1 MGISVFA
8 LCGSLVTATCVF
20 VAGAV
25 LHFARLQMLFE
36 RHVSMNGSTQGEAI
50 NPARSE
56 LELAQFMKSRAAIA
70 GHPLHPIFVTIPIG
84 LWSFA
89 PICDLVYLF
98 GWGDASW
105 KSAAFYCIGGGI
117 LGAVPAIAT
126 GLIDYPIVQ
135 GASARL
141 IAKFHFAFNSVVS
154 LMFLASFGLRYQE
167 FKTTFGLAPVILSFL
182 GAALLGVS
190 GWLGGELV
198 SRFGVSVNRESQRE
212 SGN

>member
-1 MGISVFA
+1 M
-8 LCGSLVTATCVF
+8 T
-20 VAGAV
+20 
-25 LHFARLQMLFE
+25 
-36 RHVSMNGSTQGEAI
+36 
-50 NPARSE
+50 PARCE
-56 LELAQFMKSRAAIA
+56 LEQGQVMKSRAAIA

-89 PICDLVYLF
+89 PVCDLIYLF

-105 KSAAFYCIGGGI
+105 KSAAFYCIGGGL

-135 GASARL
+135 GAAARL
-141 IAKFHFAFNSVVS
+141 IAKFHLAFNTVVS

-167 FKTTFGLAPVILSFL
+167 FKTTFGLLPIILSL
-182 GAALLGVS
+182 VGAVLLGVS

-198 SRFGVSVNRESQRE
+198 SRFGVSVDRESQRE